1 MIACACNAWAQSH
14 VFGRYLQYSRS
25 IAVAFDVAGMAG
37 GEPAGFGYWI
47 GVLVGSA
54 GLDVKKEV
62 PKEMRNVFRRLAR
75 FLVAN
80 DFDHADQLRG
90 GACAYVYS
98 LGWVSVFS
106 GRF

>member
-1 MIACACNAWAQSH
+1 MRDCVCVHCMGSVACVWSLPP
-14 VFGRYLQYSRS
+14 VF
-25 IAVAFDVAGMAG
+25 AVAFDVAGMAG

-80 DFDHADQLRG
+80 NFDHADQLRG
-90 GACAYVYS
+90 GARAFVYS